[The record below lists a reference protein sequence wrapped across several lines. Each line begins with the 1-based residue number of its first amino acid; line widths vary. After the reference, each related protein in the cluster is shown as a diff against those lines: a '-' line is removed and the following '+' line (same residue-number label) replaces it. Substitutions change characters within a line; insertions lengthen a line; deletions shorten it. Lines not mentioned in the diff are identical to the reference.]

1 MSVVAPPVPAYRT
14 GMNTSAPKPDPV
26 AALRGL
32 SLPDIECRI
41 ADLEAERAALSTL
54 RRSIIARE
62 RARKRAEDRSPRPA
76 ENGGER

>member
-1 MSVVAPPVPAYRT
+1 MSNTPP
-14 GMNTSAPKPDPV
+14 SPDPV

-32 SLPDIECRI
+32 SLPDIDRRI

-76 ENGGER
+76 QNGGER